1 MNISIKIQVNEAVQ
15 CFQLKNKIKKFFDPR
30 NIKN

>member
-15 CFQLKNKIKKFFDPR
+15 CFQLKNKIKKFLDSE
-30 NIKN
+30 I